1 MAIAVPKNT
10 AIASGLITKNI
21 PNASNDMPCTS
32 PNDTNTSSLDILKY
46 VISLNTP
53 HTHNAIPTALHMIIC
68 DTSGNIVRKRPNTN
82 NAIAVFFGTAIA
94 IIIIIDGI
102 LKLQYAIEF
111 YHMEAQRWWIE
122 AIVAALMVVMGVV
135 ALFNPF
141 GSSTVLMMFV
151 GIVLMV
157 EGLSDLISI
166 IRISSFIKNLRG

>member
-1 MAIAVPKNT
+1 MRMGSVKAYDIFQNVKGRCIRIIRT
-10 AIASGLITKNI
+10 CTGYIITCIWNI
-21 PNASNDMPCTS
+21 LCYETRSYCS
-32 PNDTNTSSLDILKY
+32 I
-46 VISLNTP
+46 
-53 HTHNAIPTALHMIIC
+53 
-68 DTSGNIVRKRPNTN
+68 
-82 NAIAVFFGTAIA
+82 FGTAIA

-157 EGLSDLISI
+157 EA
-166 IRISSFIKNLRG
+166 